1 MRIIDFFDK
10 SSKNIDKVLKVICVP
25 TFVLELIAAP
35 ILFIIFLCTSE
46 DYCLIYSLSLLGVAF
61 VDILLLVFAE
71 ILTQLKMINK
81 KLSVHDN
88 NIENK

>member
-1 MRIIDFFDK
+1 MRIIDSFDK
-10 SSKNIDKVLKVICVP
+10 SSRNFDIVLKVICVL
-25 TFVLELIAAP
+25 TFALALIAAP
-35 ILFIIFLCTSE
+35 ILFISFLCTSDD
-46 DYCLIYSLSLLGVAF
+46 DYLIYSLSLLGGAF